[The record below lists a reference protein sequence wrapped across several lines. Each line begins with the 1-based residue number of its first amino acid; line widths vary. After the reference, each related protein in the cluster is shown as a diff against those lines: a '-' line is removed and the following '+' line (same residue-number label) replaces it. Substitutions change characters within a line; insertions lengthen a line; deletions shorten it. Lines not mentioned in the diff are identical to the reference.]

1 MCHEPREGA
10 KAHRAPGGGCDART
24 EQAPGTVRA
33 VISVLHVMARMA
45 PSGTEF
51 QLAGMLQAAQDRH
64 WRPTLCV
71 LYPGFE
77 LAADIR
83 RGGVPVIELDGRGRV
98 PADRFRALRGLARG
112 GDFDVVHTSLWGAG
126 AFGRSALVGRRR
138 PAVVMSERR
147 VEEFRS
153 PGRRLLDAGLARV
166 TDEWIGNSADVCEFI
181 VRAHRAPAERV
192 HLVRNGVDTEVFH
205 PGPRRAAA
213 GRARIGALGRLTS
226 QKGYDVLLAALPTV
240 LAERDVELVI
250 VGEGELRADL
260 ERRAAGLPVQ
270 LPGPMPGGVAVADF
284 LRGLDLFVM
293 PSRYEG
299 LPNAVLEAMACGVP
313 VVATDV
319 AGMREAVGPEIDLV
333 AADDADALARAM
345 LAQLAVPTVPVDT
358 WQRSFDD
365 VAAEHLQ
372 VFETA
377 LARRRA
383 STREGR
389 SCA

>member
-1 MCHEPREGA
+1 M
-10 KAHRAPGGGCDART
+10 
-24 EQAPGTVRA
+24 
-33 VISVLHVMARMA
+33 SVLHVMARMA

-51 QLAGMLQAAQDRH
+51 QLAGTLRAARDRH

-77 LAADIR
+77 LTADIR
-83 RGGVPVIELDGRGRV
+83 RSGVPVVELDGRSRV
-98 PADRFRALRGLARG
+98 HADRFRALRRLARSG
-112 GDFDVVHTSLWGAG
+112 EFDVVHTSLWGAG
-126 AFGRSALVGRRR
+126 AFGRSALVGPRR

-147 VEEFRS
+147 VEDFRS
-153 PGRRLLDAGLARV
+153 PARRMLDTGLTRV

-181 VRAHRAPAERV
+181 RRAHRAPGERV
-192 HLVRNGVDTEVFH
+192 HLVRNGVDTDVFH
-205 PGPRRAAA
+205 PAPHRGTATGP
-213 GRARIGALGRLTS
+213 ARVGALGRLTQ
-226 QKGYDVLLAALPTV
+226 QKGFDVLLAALPTV

-260 ERRAAGLPVQ
+260 ERRATGLPVR
-270 LPGPMPGGVAVADF
+270 LPGALPGGAGVADF
-284 LRGLDLFVM
+284 LRSLDLFVM

-319 AGMREAVGPEIDLV
+319 AGMREAVGPDLDLV
-333 AADDADALARAM
+333 AADDPNALGRAM
-345 LAQLAVPTVPVDT
+345 LAQLAVPTVPAQS

-372 VFETA
+372 VFEAA
-377 LARRRA
+377 LARRHA
-383 STREGR
+383 TTGGSR